1 MFGDGGLAYSM
12 WDAEELDI
20 GAVRTSGQPN
30 APPGFQDRDGAAA
43 KQQADLMKLKQGG
56 SGQSNGPVP
65 MPPAPSVAAAPP
77 PPPKTM
83 DVDITDT
90 QVDLGPRLLPDKPA
104 DIGDY
109 QRVSDLVYIF
119 VAVLLVDVLV
129 IFACRYAPEIF
140 GSVVNKWYDLFGLN
154 AVIADV
160 MIIMIGFMVA
170 RHVWGLWFK
179 NKYSAGKWSPMKFTG
194 LVVAV
199 QLIHDLLFYYGVILP
214 IPRGHNAMMDVFK
227 DYAAS
232 GGWKILGADA
242 AMMVGSAGLAM
253 LFKSLPGHMV
263 ASVFAL
269 TSYALPYI
277 LYTKAA

>member
-12 WDAEELDI
+12 WDADD
-20 GAVRTSGQPN
+20 GQTSGAPA
-30 APPGFQDRDGAAA
+30 APPGFQGRDAVASQ
-43 KQQADLMKLKQGG
+43 QQADLLKLKQGG
-56 SGQSNGPVP
+56 SGPVP

-77 PPPKTM
+77 PPPPTKSI

-90 QVDLGPRLLPDKPA
+90 QVDLGSRLLPEKPA

-140 GSVVNKWYDLFGLN
+140 GSIINKWYDLFGLN

-160 MIIMIGFMVA
+160 MIIVIGFMVA

-179 NKYSAGKWSPMKFTG
+179 NKYSGGKWSPLKFTG
-194 LVVAV
+194 LLVVV
-199 QLIHDLLFYYGVILP
+199 QMIHDLMFYYGVILP
-214 IPRGHNAMMDVFK
+214 VPRGHNAMIDVFK

-242 AMMVGSAGLAM
+242 GMMVLSAGLAM
-253 LFKSLPGHMV
+253 LFKSLPGHIV
-263 ASVFAL
+263 ASTFAL

-277 LYTKAA
+277 LYKKVV

>member
-1 MFGDGGLAYSM
+1 MFSDGGLSYSM
-12 WDAEELDI
+12 WDADD
-20 GAVRTSGQPN
+20 GQTSGAPA
-30 APPGFQDRDGAAA
+30 APPGFQGRDAVASQ
-43 KQQADLMKLKQGG
+43 QQADLQKLKQGG
-56 SGQSNGPVP
+56 SGPVP
-65 MPPAPSVAAAPP
+65 MPPAPSVAQAPP

-90 QVDLGPRLLPDKPA
+90 QVDLGSRLLPEKPA

-109 QRVSDLVYIF
+109 NRVSDLVYIF

-140 GSVVNKWYDLFGLN
+140 GSIINKWYDLFGLN

-160 MIIMIGFMVA
+160 MIIVIGFMVA

-179 NKYSAGKWSPMKFTG
+179 NKYSGGKWSPMKFTG
-194 LVVAV
+194 LLVVV
-199 QLIHDLLFYYGVILP
+199 QMIHDLMFYYGVILP
-214 IPRGHNAMMDVFK
+214 VPRGHNAMIDVFK

-242 AMMVGSAGLAM
+242 GMMVLSAGLAM
-253 LFKSLPGHMV
+253 LFKSLPGYAV

-277 LYTKAA
+277 LYKKVV